1 MNRSNTNVAGQL
13 LGEYAA
19 LEYILLGDLRDLL
32 EEPADK
38 ETCRWLLAV
47 LDALLDTLPREMELQ
62 EQGGYM
68 EEVLEQYPNWSDQ
81 VDQLQHEKR
90 ALYVKLRQLRDG
102 ISREHRYS
110 KIAEEV
116 RTGLRDWMSSL
127 AAHHRHERRILQT
140 AFNLD
145 VGTGD

>member
-81 VDQLQHEKR
+81 VDDLQHEKR
-90 ALYVKLRQLRDG
+90 ALYTKLRQLRDG
-102 ISREHRYS
+102 ISRERRFS

-127 AAHHRHERRILQT
+127 VAHHRHERRIVQT